1 MRKMPVIA
9 GTLLIAGLLAV
20 IGGIGFWK
28 YRELHQPAPPP
39 FIPPQAVEIVKAESI
54 PWQPTATLVGTVV
67 AKRSVTLANEM
78 AGTVTDVNFESGDLV
93 EPGRVLVQQDI
104 STENADL
111 AAAVAAEHSSGAAIE
126 VAKAD
131 IRAAEA
137 TRDWAKGNQQR
148 FKEAGGAVSTSDLER
163 ANADL
168 RKAEADLERG
178 QSSLIKAQTDLDQS
192 KARVEQIKT
201 RIAKKTLKAPFRS
214 RASIRTVH
222 QGQYLAEGTS
232 IVSLLEVTD
241 DIYLDFA
248 VPQEYATRVV
258 PGAVVIASSNV
269 LGSKD
274 LHIKVISM
282 DAQVNPVTRN
292 VRIRASIAD
301 PEHRLR
307 QGMAIDVEVPTE
319 PVRRNCP

>member
-1 MRKMPVIA
+1 MVLLDQPGGRFESRPYRLPKRESRGKHMRKVPVIA

-137 TRDWAKGNQQR
+137 TRDWA
-148 FKEAGGAVSTSDLER
+148 
-163 ANADL
+163 
-168 RKAEADLERG
+168 
-178 QSSLIKAQTDLDQS
+178 
-192 KARVEQIKT
+192 
-201 RIAKKTLKAPFRS
+201 
-214 RASIRTVH
+214 
-222 QGQYLAEGTS
+222 
-232 IVSLLEVTD
+232 
-241 DIYLDFA
+241 
-248 VPQEYATRVV
+248 
-258 PGAVVIASSNV
+258 
-269 LGSKD
+269 
-274 LHIKVISM
+274 
-282 DAQVNPVTRN
+282 
-292 VRIRASIAD
+292 
-301 PEHRLR
+301 
-307 QGMAIDVEVPTE
+307 
-319 PVRRNCP
+319 